1 MLRIA
6 ARGSREARRHGG
18 TLLTAVVLALASVIW
33 SPGSIQHA
41 AAGVID
47 AQCAGP
53 FTRTY
58 DPPVTNTPQAVT
70 VTDSAS
76 YDTCLVGS
84 TGSGRTVAILTLS
97 CVNLTALPAL
107 TETIT
112 WQDPAGDTSTIAWSN
127 SAVVGQTVVFTGT
140 VTAGLHAGDTATK
153 VTSGVSYLASVA
165 QCLLGTPV
173 AQTTGVVDSLV
184 LTG

>member
-6 ARGSREARRHGG
+6 ARGSREARRHGR
-18 TLLTAVVLALASVIW
+18 TLLPAVVLALALVIW
-33 SPGSIQHA
+33 SPGSIRHA
-41 AAGVID
+41 AAGIID
-47 AQCAGP
+47 AHCAGS
-53 FTRTY
+53 FTRTFN
-58 DPPVTNTPQAVT
+58 PPVTNTPQAVT

-84 TGSGRTVAILTLS
+84 TGSGRTVEILTLS
-97 CVNLTALPAL
+97 CVNITALPAL

-112 WQDPAGDTSTIAWSN
+112 WHDPAGDNSTIAWSH
-127 SAVVGQTVVFTGT
+127 ATVVGQTVVFTGT

-173 AQTTGVVDSLV
+173 AQTNGLIDSLV